1 MNKRGIVY
9 LVGAGPGDPGL
20 FTVKGVECLQQAE
33 VVVFDRLANPELI
46 KYVPREAEKIY
57 VGKASSDHTLSQEGI
72 NQLLVDKAREGKVV
86 VRLKGGD
93 PFVFGRGGEE
103 ALFLREHGIEFEVVP
118 GVTSAIA
125 VPAYAG
131 IPVTHRDLTST
142 LALITGHE
150 RPDKTESSIQWDKV
164 AAGIG
169 TLVFL
174 MGLENLGFIVRNLV
188 KHGRHPSTPCA
199 VIRQGTL
206 PGQKVLAGTLEN
218 IEEKVREE
226 GFRPPAIIVVGEVV
240 GLREQLNWFESRPLF
255 GKRIVVTRSRAQASR
270 LSAMIA
276 SLGGEAVE
284 LPAIKIVSTE
294 DMTPLHRALDELD
307 SFGWILFTS
316 VNGVK
321 IFLDELLQTG
331 RDVRDLKGLR
341 IGAIG
346 PATAQALTQNR
357 LVVEVI
363 PEEYRAE
370 GMARALKGRVQAG
383 DKVLLPR
390 ARGARSVLPEVLTQ
404 WGVQVSEVHLYEA
417 RAEEPSTEQRDIV
430 LSGEVDAIT
439 FTSSSTVNNFV
450 RIIGEENIE
459 QLNDR
464 VKIACIGPISA
475 ETAANWGFTVDMV
488 AEEYTI
494 PGLVGALVKMLG
506 NQ

>member
-169 TLVFL
+169 TLVTSYL
-174 MGLENLGFIVRNLV
+174 SLAPTLRSSSERIDCTNSLTCSSCNV
-188 KHGRHPSTPCA
+188 SCA
-199 VIRQGTL
+199 ER
-206 PGQKVLAGTLEN
+206 
-218 IEEKVREE
+218 KVR
-226 GFRPPAIIVVGEVV
+226 A
-240 GLREQLNWFESRPLF
+240 
-255 GKRIVVTRSRAQASR
+255 
-270 LSAMIA
+270 
-276 SLGGEAVE
+276 
-284 LPAIKIVSTE
+284 
-294 DMTPLHRALDELD
+294 
-307 SFGWILFTS
+307 
-316 VNGVK
+316 
-321 IFLDELLQTG
+321 
-331 RDVRDLKGLR
+331 
-341 IGAIG
+341 
-346 PATAQALTQNR
+346 
-357 LVVEVI
+357 
-363 PEEYRAE
+363 
-370 GMARALKGRVQAG
+370 
-383 DKVLLPR
+383 
-390 ARGARSVLPEVLTQ
+390 
-404 WGVQVSEVHLYEA
+404 
-417 RAEEPSTEQRDIV
+417 
-430 LSGEVDAIT
+430 
-439 FTSSSTVNNFV
+439 
-450 RIIGEENIE
+450 
-459 QLNDR
+459 
-464 VKIACIGPISA
+464 
-475 ETAANWGFTVDMV
+475 
-488 AEEYTI
+488 
-494 PGLVGALVKMLG
+494 
-506 NQ
+506 